1 MPSIAEKLLSV
12 CPIVVAALLLL
23 ARALCE
29 SLALPAP
36 TVVAILAATKVPRS
50 TAYEQF
56 DVLVALLPTLVR
68 ARGRPPRG
76 SVLGRPSGASTDSSA
91 LTRAVLRYVMSHP
104 GCVHGGA
111 VRQHYSDAFR
121 RFVVE
126 LRAEH
131 AAVEI
136 EAFADAMALPLGTL
150 KDWLRTPII
159 AVDATESAASVRP
172 SAEGAQMQTVLD
184 AWPRWKGSF
193 LGFCEH
199 VHGELRLP
207 FGRDLVARILEVHGL
222 RRRAHRDGRSP
233 DERALRGAFRT
244 FFAGAQWV
252 GDGMQVP
259 VVINGRRFTFNL
271 ELNVDAHTG
280 AFVGASVRDNED
292 SAAVV
297 EAFADGVAT
306 TGSTPLALL
315 LDNKPSNHTTDIV
328 SALGDT
334 LRIRATP
341 ERPQNKAHVEGAF
354 GLFSQV
360 LPELLLDT
368 HRGEHALA
376 VTLLRIVAEVW
387 GRTTNHRPRKDRG
400 GRSRVDL
407 YSDPPSDAQI
417 EQASRELRETA
428 ERQERARRTLEA
440 RRRPDVLQFLDTH
453 FARLALLDPERH
465 IRIAIAGHSFDAIVD
480 GVAIFEGKRIAKTLP
495 DGADARYLLGIVCNI
510 DAKAEG
516 EHIGRRLFALRLEV
530 RDTMVAS
537 LVAAR
542 DLLCAAANTAR
553 VVADCVDRALAVQS
567 PLERTFWI
575 DSLASVIRAC
585 AAAQHA
591 SLFAAAVRRIEASF
605 AVTPRE
611 RHDAV
616 RLLADRVV
624 VLA

>member
-1 MPSIAEKLLSV
+1 
-12 CPIVVAALLLL
+12 
-23 ARALCE
+23 
-29 SLALPAP
+29 
-36 TVVAILAATKVPRS
+36 
-50 TAYEQF
+50 
-56 DVLVALLPTLVR
+56 
-68 ARGRPPRG
+68 
-76 SVLGRPSGASTDSSA
+76 
-91 LTRAVLRYVMSHP
+91 
-104 GCVHGGA
+104 
-111 VRQHYSDAFR
+111 
-121 RFVVE
+121 
-126 LRAEH
+126 
-131 AAVEI
+131 
-136 EAFADAMALPLGTL
+136 
-150 KDWLRTPII
+150 
-159 AVDATESAASVRP
+159 
-172 SAEGAQMQTVLD
+172 MQTVLD
-184 AWPRWKGSF
+184 AWPRWEGSF

-199 VHGELRLP
+199 VQGELRLP

-244 FFAGAQWV
+244 FFPGAQWV

-368 HRGEHALA
+368 RRGEHALA

-407 YSDPPSDAQI
+407 YSDPPSDEQI

-510 DAKAEG
+510 DAQAEG

-530 RDTMVAS
+530 RDTMLAS